1 MTKIFGYGRLEDD
14 VATLLAGV
22 AVSSAM
28 TGAMGVL
35 TETGGTLTTDGN
47 EQTIYLNN
55 SPAGVFEPKC
65 VKVETS
71 NQTATETIVIR
82 EYYRLSSGG
91 ALILHDEETYEGAI
105 DMEEITVRLDPNRFG
120 AEVTIEKTAG
130 TNRDYL
136 WEVIYE
142 V

>member
-1 MTKIFGYGRLEDD
+1 MKIFGYKDLEEN
-14 VATLLAGV
+14 VTTILAGV
-22 AVSSAM
+22 SAAAPM
-28 TGAMGVL
+28 SAAMGIL
-35 TETGGTLTTDGN
+35 AETGGTLTTDGN
-47 EQTIYLNN
+47 EQTIYRNN

-65 VKVETS
+65 VKIETA

-91 ALILHDEETYEGAI
+91 GLILHDEETYEGAI